1 MVNEVELDLKT
12 LSVSIIMVL
21 LAASSIFLYVQNQ
34 GLQDEKID
42 AERQLRLTQETLE
55 QKNTTLQETNTT
67 VETLRATL
75 DEQKQRIGDLNRQ
88 ASKALVYAEYSSRT
102 GNTGSVNVGVNI
114 FNLGNTTAENI
125 QVQCQTYRQN
135 ADPSYNTFSI
145 NTEELEA
152 LTARTVEQDVKFT
165 ETIQSSDRVSC
176 TTQSCTGNC
185 QPVEKQLET
194 NNVETNRTSFN

>member
-12 LSVSIIMVL
+12 LSVSVVMVL
-21 LAASSIFLYVQNQ
+21 LAASSIFLYIQNQ
-34 GLQDEKID
+34 GLQGEKID

-55 QKNTTLQETNTT
+55 QKNKTLQETNTT

-75 DEQKQRIGDLNRQ
+75 DDQKQRIGDLNRQ

-135 ADPSYNTFSI
+135 ANPSYSTFSI
-145 NTEELEA
+145 STDELEA
-152 LTARTVEQDVKFT
+152 YNARKVTQDVQFT
-165 ETIQSSDRVSC
+165 DTIQSSDRVSC

-185 QPVEKQLET
+185 QPLKKQLENDYT
-194 NNVETNRTSFN
+194 NTYRKMFN

>member
-1 MVNEVELDLKT
+1 MVNEVEIDVKT

-21 LAASSIFLYVQNQ
+21 LAATSVFLYTQNQ
-34 GLQDEKID
+34 GLQQEKID

-55 QKNTTLQETNTT
+55 QKNSTLQEINTS
-67 VETLRATL
+67 VKTLTETL
-75 DEQKQRIGDLNRQ
+75 DEQKQRIGNLNRQ
-88 ASKALVYAEYSSRT
+88 ASKALIYAEYASRT

-125 QVQCQTYRQN
+125 QVQCKAYRQN
-135 ADPSYNTFSI
+135 ADPSYSTFNV

-152 LTARTVEQDVKFT
+152 YTSRTVQQDIQFT

-185 QPVEKQLET
+185 QPLEKQLET
-194 NNVETNRTSFN
+194 NNVDTYTTSFN